1 MDLLKEEKK
10 SITAERLELGTQV
23 EQLQADLQ
31 RTNYEKNRLKDALT
45 GDKEFENLRQMVDRI
60 QQMIL
65 M

>member
-1 MDLLKEEKK
+1 M
-10 SITAERLELGTQV
+10 
-23 EQLQADLQ
+23 QADLQ